1 MATVQTIREAK
12 IVIHLEQ
19 GRVELKAPQLAGIL
33 QQQQQQLDLTQKM
46 EQETRR
52 LNEAEKKR
60 VNDELAGA
68 AELRRISDETSQRW
82 RNTNEAKFF
91 QGKMA
96 GDKPPS
102 STSDQAREA
111 FYNQEINQTLK
122 DRIALT
128 QQLLAEEQKLKA
140 SQAGQD
146 QAKAIDQQN
155 RAVRQYHEGLN
166 QASEGVFRL
175 ARAAV
180 LLGGSDESMQK
191 LIRNLAIV
199 QAGYDLFKGST
210 QIIGGLAKAQ
220 ENLAKAN
227 ALAAASG
234 TAASA
239 GMAPLNPILAGVAIS
254 VGLAALAWSHY
265 ANAQREADEAQK
277 EFLQNKRDADA
288 LITGTD
294 AVDPNTRLAT
304 LRRQVDEE
312 LALRQKLSTRTR
324 VVATQGG
331 GFTVSDRTPESIG
344 QENDSFKRE
353 ADFRKQI
360 LQIQEDQN
368 RKQKEKIDVTERDIK
383 QQQQL
388 LSAANRLRDS
398 ERERLESFR
407 AQIAK
412 LSPLELQQ
420 LKAIDEKLQRGDKL
434 NRNELSILEKNAGSR
449 GQDVA
454 RAQGAK
460 EFEGLGL
467 RKDFLGSEKAYN
479 DAAKATEDLTVKM
492 KELTAAMTGK
502 EKLADLADENR
513 QLLTSVEK
521 LRSELATAIIKI
533 ADEVKANSEKIANL
547 KGVATGNR

>member
-1 MATVQTIREAK
+1 MQTIREAK
-12 IVIHLEQ
+12 IVIHLES
-19 GRVELKAPQLAGIL
+19 GRHELKVPDIAKFIL
-33 QQQQQQLDLTQKM
+33 QQQQQLDMTQKL

-96 GDKPPS
+96 GDRPAS
-102 STSDQAREA
+102 STGDQAREA

-140 SQAGQD
+140 SQSGQD

-199 QAGYDLFKGST
+199 QAGYDLFKGTT

-220 ENLAKAN
+220 DSLAKAN
-227 ALAAASG
+227 AAAAASG

-254 VGLAALAWSHY
+254 VGVAALAWSHY

-288 LITGTD
+288 IITGTD
-294 AVDPNTRLAT
+294 AVNPNTRLAI

-312 LALRQKLSTRTR
+312 QRLQATLGLPKQRIIHGRQE
-324 VVATQGG
+324 
-331 GFTVSDRTPESIG
+331 DRIVFEIN
-344 QENDSFKRE
+344 QEELKQKSDSFKRE

-434 NRNELSILEKNAGSR
+434 NRNELSILEKNAGNR

-460 EFEGLGL
+460 DFEGLGL

-521 LRSELATAIIKI
+521 LRSELAAAIIKI
-533 ADEVKANSEKIANL
+533 ADEVKANSEKIAAL